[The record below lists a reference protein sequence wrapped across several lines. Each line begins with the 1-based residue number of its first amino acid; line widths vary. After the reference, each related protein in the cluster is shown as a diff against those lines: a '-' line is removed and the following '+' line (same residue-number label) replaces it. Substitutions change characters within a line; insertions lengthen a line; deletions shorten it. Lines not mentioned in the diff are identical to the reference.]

1 MAQLSSYEK
10 NVVRRASVGDML
22 VRTAARNPDKR
33 AFSFRDKTFSYREF
47 NDAVNRCAGGLAE
60 LGVKKG
66 DRAAIMSHNCHQF
79 VIYWWALMKLGAIVT
94 PLNFMLKPDEVKFI
108 INHSEPVVFFVED
121 SLAESVTP
129 VQSELASVKHFGF
142 INLSGSGKM
151 PKGWIDFETMYEDHL
166 PAKEPE
172 VEIYPEDPATLLY
185 TSGTESNPK
194 GVLNSHLNYYID
206 IMSSLFD
213 LDIKDDARIITGIP
227 LYHVAAIYLFTAVV
241 AVGATT
247 VMEYAPDPNEI
258 LEITHNE
265 RITHWVW
272 PPALYTGL
280 PMMPGF
286 EDYDLNSLKQ
296 CVVFGSL
303 APPAVLEKW
312 RKILP
317 EAGFMNYYGQT
328 EMSPLGT
335 SLKPGDFERKS
346 TSIGKAHMPLMV
358 KVVDHNDNEV
368 AVGEEGELVA
378 RGPAVMLGYYK
389 DEEKTAETFRNGW
402 HHTGDLVRMDEE
414 GFVYFIDRVK
424 DVIKTGGE
432 NVASQEVEA
441 MLYNCPGIADAA
453 VIGLP
458 HEYWSEMVSAV
469 VVPAPGQQITEEG
482 VISFCKENLAA
493 YKVPKKVIIV
503 DELPRNPSGKII
515 KKQLK
520 ERFAKEATG

>member
-1 MAQLSSYEK
+1 MAKLSSYER

-22 VRTAARNPDKR
+22 VRTAARNPDKK
-33 AFSFRDKTFSYREF
+33 AFSFKDKAFTYRQF
-47 NDAVNRCAGGLAE
+47 NEAVNRCAKSLAD

-66 DRAAIMSHNCHQF
+66 DRAAVMSHNCHQF
-79 VIYWWALMKLGAIVT
+79 IIYWWALLKLGAIVT
-94 PLNFMLKPDEVKFI
+94 PLNFMLKPEEVKFI
-108 INHSEPVVFFVED
+108 INHSEPVIFFVED
-121 SLAESVTP
+121 SLVENVTP
-129 VQSELASVKHFGF
+129 VKKELTSVERFGY
-142 INLSGSGKM
+142 INLSGAQQVPG
-151 PKGWIDFETMYEDHL
+151 GWLDFDTLYSDDV
-166 PAKEPE
+166 PAKEPRA
-172 VEIYPEDPATLLY
+172 EIYPEDPATLLY
-185 TSGTESNPK
+185 TSGTESKPK

-206 IMSSLFD
+206 IHSSLFD
-213 LDIKDDARIITGIP
+213 LDIKKDARIITGIP

-247 VMEYAPDPNEI
+247 VVEYAPDPGEI
-258 LEITHNE
+258 LEMTHNE

-286 EDYDLNSLKQ
+286 ENYDLSSIQQ

-335 SLKPGDFERKS
+335 SLKPEDFDRKS
-346 TSIGKAHMPLMV
+346 TSIGQAHMPLQV
-358 KVVDHNDNEV
+358 KAVDHNDNEV
-368 AVGEEGELVA
+368 PVGEEGELVA
-378 RGPAVMLGYYK
+378 RGPAVMLGYYR

-424 DVIKTGGE
+424 DMIKTGGE

-441 MLYNCPGIADAA
+441 MLYHCPGVADAA

-458 HEYWSEMVSAV
+458 HEYWSEMVTAV
-469 VVPAPGQQITEEG
+469 VVPAPGQELTEDK
-482 VISFCKENLAA
+482 VISFCKENLAG

-520 ERFAKEATG
+520 EKFAGEGKA